1 MTTDLSGPS
10 RRKHFTLVATAA
22 AMLAIDLAT
31 KIAASAALAD
41 RDIDLPGPLD
51 LRLSH
56 NPGVAFG
63 MGTDTP
69 TWLVLTL
76 TGAVA
81 AGIAVAAWRGLFASS
96 IAAGV
101 VVGAAGAALEGDL
114 AERDMLGDCG
124 ANSLG
129 AATGAVVAFGAPRL
143 ARCAVLAG
151 TVALNLV
158 SERISFTEVIART
171 RVLRDLDEL
180 GRRG

>member
-22 AMLAIDLAT
+22 AVFAIDLAPT
-31 KIAASAALAD
+31 IAASAALAD

-51 LRLSH
+51 LRLS

-63 MGTDTP
+63 MGTSTP

-81 AGIAVAAWRGLFASS
+81 VGIAVAAWRGLFASY

-101 VVGAAGAALEGDL
+101 VVGGAL
-114 AERDMLGDCG
+114 A
-124 ANSLG
+124 N
-129 AATGAVVAFGAPRL
+129 VADRSQ
-143 ARCAVLAG
+143 AG
-151 TVALNLV
+151 TVVDMLYTGWWPTFNLADVAIVCGAIALAAT
-158 SERISFTEVIART
+158 SWRAAPHEPTAEP
-171 RVLRDLDEL
+171 
-180 GRRG
+180 